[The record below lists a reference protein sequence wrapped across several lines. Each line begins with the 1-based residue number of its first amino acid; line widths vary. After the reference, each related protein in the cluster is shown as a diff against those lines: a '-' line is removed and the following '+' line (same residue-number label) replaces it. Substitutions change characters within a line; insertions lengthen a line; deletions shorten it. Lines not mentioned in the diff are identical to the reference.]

1 VYSLSSTF
9 FCALIKIYLLLCIF
23 SWTGDFLFMPFD
35 RVYIRFFLRPTTDP
49 FFCGGEGVGRLIVR
63 RTLGPLQGIADN
75 YSTRTQ

>member
-63 RTLGPLQGIADN
+63 RTLEPLQGIADN